1 VTLNQ
6 ATNTEIKQTG
16 KPIVLVTGGS
26 RGIGKAIAKKLEAQ
40 GYQVYAPSS
49 LELDLRSTESIENYI
64 QENLKNKSLYAL
76 ISNAGIFESG
86 AIEDFAE
93 SSWLDIID
101 VNLNGA
107 FRVTKACLPLL
118 KKNSNSNIIYISSV
132 SAQGES
138 FASAYSAS
146 KAALNGLT
154 KALAYELGSDGV
166 NVNAIAPGWV
176 KTDMGKG
183 ILNTKNL
190 ERDNLG
196 ATIQNRWI
204 EPQEIADLV
213 DYLIDKKAKAITGQI
228 LTIDAGL

>member
-1 VTLNQ
+1 MVKN
-6 ATNTEIKQTG
+6 
-16 KPIVLVTGGS
+16 VLITGGS
-26 RGIGKAIAKKLEAQ
+26 RGIGKAIAKRLDSE
-40 GYQVYAPSS
+40 GYTVFAPSS
-49 LELDLRSTESIENYI
+49 KELDLRSTESIESYI
-64 QENLKNKSLYAL
+64 QTNLKDKSLYAL
-76 ISNAGIFESG
+76 ISNGGIFESG
-86 AIEDFAE
+86 AIENTE
-93 SSWLDIID
+93 ENTWLNLIDI
-101 VNLNGA
+101 NLNGA
-107 FRVTKACLPLL
+107 YRVTKACLPLL
-118 KKNSNSNIIYISSV
+118 KKNAHSNIIYISSV

-146 KAALNGLT
+146 KAAINGLT

-196 ATIQNRWI
+196 AAVQNRWI
-204 EPQEIADLV
+204 EPKEIADLV
-213 DYLIDKKAKAITGQI
+213 AYVIDEKAKAITGQI

>member
-1 VTLNQ
+1 MNK
-6 ATNTEIKQTG
+6 N
-16 KPIVLVTGGS
+16 VLVTGGS
-26 RGIGKAIAKKLEAQ
+26 RGIGKAIADKLKTQA
-40 GYQVYAPSS
+40 YKVFAPSS
-49 LELDLRSTESIENYI
+49 RELDLRSTESIKKYI
-64 QENLKNKSLYAL
+64 EANLKTESLYAL
-76 ISNAGIFESG
+76 ISNG
-86 AIEDFAE
+86 AIYAN
-93 SSWLDIID
+93 SSLEEMSENDWLDVID

-138 FASAYSAS
+138 YASAYSAS
-146 KAALNGLT
+146 KAAINGLT

-176 KTDMGKG
+176 KTDMALS
-183 ILNTKNL
+183 ILKT
-190 ERDNLG
+190 EAAQRDNLG

-204 EPQEIADLV
+204 EPKEIADLV
-213 DYLIDKKAKAITGQI
+213 DYLLDTKAKAITGQV

>member
-1 VTLNQ
+1 MNK
-6 ATNTEIKQTG
+6 N
-16 KPIVLVTGGS
+16 VLVTGGS
-26 RGIGKAIAKKLEAQ
+26 RGIGKAIADKLKTQA
-40 GYQVYAPSS
+40 YKVFAPSS
-49 LELDLRSTESIENYI
+49 RELDLRSTESIKKYI
-64 QENLKNKSLYAL
+64 EANLKGESLYAL
-76 ISNAGIFESG
+76 ISNG
-86 AIEDFAE
+86 AIYAN
-93 SSWLDIID
+93 SSLEEMSENDWLDVID

-138 FASAYSAS
+138 YASAYSAS
-146 KAALNGLT
+146 KAAINGLT

-176 KTDMGKG
+176 KTDMALS
-183 ILNTKNL
+183 ILKT
-190 ERDNLG
+190 EAAQRDNLG

-204 EPQEIADLV
+204 EPKEIADLV
-213 DYLIDKKAKAITGQI
+213 DYLLDTKAKAITGQV

>member
-1 VTLNQ
+1 MFARLFFYLMSKN
-6 ATNTEIKQTG
+6 IL
-16 KPIVLVTGGS
+16 ITGGS
-26 RGIGKAIAKKLEAQ
+26 RGIGKAIAKQLEKD
-40 GYQVYAPSS
+40 GYRVFAPSS
-49 LELDLRSTESIENYI
+49 KELNLRSTDSIAKYI
-64 QENLKNKSLYAL
+64 EANLKNKSLYAL

-86 AIEDFAE
+86 ALENTREEA
-93 SSWLDIID
+93 WLNLID

-118 KKNSNSNIIYISSV
+118 KKSENSNIIYISSV
-132 SAQGES
+132 SAKGES

-176 KTDMGKG
+176 KTDMAKS
-183 ILNTKNL
+183 ILHTKNL

-204 EPQEIADLV
+204 KPREIADLV
-213 DYLIDKKAKAITGQI
+213 SYLIDKKAKAITGQI

>member
-1 VTLNQ
+1 VNK
-6 ATNTEIKQTG
+6 N
-16 KPIVLVTGGS
+16 VLVTGGS
-26 RGIGKAIAKKLEAQ
+26 RGIGKAIADKLKTQA
-40 GYQVYAPSS
+40 YKVFAPSS
-49 LELDLRSTESIENYI
+49 RELDLRSTESIKKYI
-64 QENLKNKSLYAL
+64 EANLKGESLYAL
-76 ISNAGIFESG
+76 ISNG
-86 AIEDFAE
+86 AIYAN
-93 SSWLDIID
+93 SSLEEMSENDWLDVID

-138 FASAYSAS
+138 YASAYSAS
-146 KAALNGLT
+146 KAAINGLT

-176 KTDMGKG
+176 KTDMALS
-183 ILNTKNL
+183 ILKT
-190 ERDNLG
+190 EAAQRDNLG

-204 EPQEIADLV
+204 EPKEIADLV
-213 DYLIDKKAKAITGQI
+213 DYLLDTKAKAITGQV